1 VKCAPILIAPS
12 ENKIKGDN
20 ALKKLFSEALQ
31 LINNNEDFSLATVI
45 TLDGSAPR
53 GPGAKMIIR
62 RDGSIAGTIGGGILE
77 AEVMKKAAD
86 VIRNRSAY
94 INEFHLKGKDFSDID
109 MTCGGDLEVLVDYID
124 SSDPSCM
131 EIFEY
136 LSTNSDRKGL
146 SYLVTTVPDNEAEL
160 KASKQFI
167 IKDDCSLIGTSAVS
181 EEFISRILSSPSKY
195 KVFRDENQKRYIVE
209 AVNIPHCAYIF
220 GAGHV
225 GQKLAQILKFVDFNV
240 TVIDD
245 RAEFANSERFPQ
257 ADRIVAKPVTENL
270 DEFNIDRFSYIVIV
284 TRGHINDELVLSLS
298 LKTAAGYI
306 GMIGSRGKREG
317 VYRNL
322 LASGFTDRDIARVY
336 SPIGLPIGADTP
348 EEIAVS
354 IAAEMIKARKELSE

>member
-1 VKCAPILIAPS
+1 M
-12 ENKIKGDN
+12 
-20 ALKKLFSEALQ
+20 KKLFSEALQ
-31 LINNNEDFSLATVI
+31 LINKNEDFSLATVI

-62 RDGSIAGTIGGGILE
+62 RDGSIIGTIGGGILE

-86 VIRNRSAY
+86 VIRTGIAY
-94 INEFHLKGKDFSDID
+94 VNEFHLKGKDFSDID

-124 SSDPSCM
+124 SSDPLHR
-131 EIFEY
+131 ETFEY
-136 LSTNSDRKGL
+136 LSANSDRKGL
-146 SYLVTTVPDNEAEL
+146 SYLVTMVPDREEEL
-160 KASKQFI
+160 KAPKQFI
-167 IKDDCSLIGTSAVS
+167 IKSDSSLIGTPAVS
-181 EEFISRILSSPSKY
+181 EEFISRVLSSASKY

-209 AVNIPHCAYIF
+209 AVNIPHCAYVF

-225 GQKLAQILKFVDFNV
+225 GQKLAQMLKFVDFHV

-257 ADRIVAKPVTENL
+257 ADRIVAKAVNENL
-270 DEFNIDRFSYIVIV
+270 DEFGIDRFSYIVIV
-284 TRGHINDELVLSLS
+284 TRGHLNDEHVLALS
-298 LKTAAGYI
+298 LKTPAGYI
-306 GMIGSRGKREG
+306 GMIGSRSKREG

-322 LASGFTDRDIARVY
+322 RAKGFSDRDIDRVH
-336 SPIGLPIGADTP
+336 SPIGIPIGADTP